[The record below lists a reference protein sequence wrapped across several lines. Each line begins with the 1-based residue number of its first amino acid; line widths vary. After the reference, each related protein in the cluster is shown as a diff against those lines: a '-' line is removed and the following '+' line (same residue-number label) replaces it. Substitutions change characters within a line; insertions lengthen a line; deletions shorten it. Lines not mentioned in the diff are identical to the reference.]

1 MTFTLERRTVGGWS
15 VPTVRFADEARG
27 LELRLSGEIINSITN
42 SQRTKDAQLAWKRTI
57 AAEVKGTRGDGPWD
71 ARQRYAISLAMR
83 FCPALHG
90 NRSDFDVENFV
101 KPVLDGLAAG
111 LFCPPDQNPRAIE
124 RFGYDDSGFATLFI
138 HRLPDAPGPDDE
150 GVAIRVS
157 AALRE

>member
-1 MTFTLERRTVGGWS
+1 MTLTLEQRTVDGWS
-15 VPTVRFADEARG
+15 VPTVRLTDEARG
-27 LELRLSGEIINSITN
+27 LELRLSGEIINSITE
-42 SQRTKDAQLAWKRTI
+42 RKAAQLAWKREI
-57 AAEVKGTRGDGPWD
+57 AAEVKGARGDGPWD

-90 NRSDFDVENFV
+90 NRSDLDVENFV

-111 LFCPPDQNPRAIE
+111 LFCPPDQNPRTIE
-124 RFGYDDSGFATLFI
+124 RFNYDDSGFSTLFI

-157 AALRE
+157 AAARE

>member
-1 MTFTLERRTVGGWS
+1 MTLTLEQRAVDGWS

-27 LELRLSGEIINSITN
+27 LELRLSGEIVNSIPN
-42 SQRTKDAQLAWKRTI
+42 SERAKDEQLAWKRTI
-57 AAEVKGTRGDGPWD
+57 AAEVKGARGGGPWD
-71 ARQRYAISLAMR
+71 AHQRYAISLAMR

-111 LFCPPDQNPRAIE
+111 LFCPPDQNPRAIG
-124 RFGYDDSGFATLFI
+124 RFNYDDSGFATLFI
-138 HRLPDAPGPDDE
+138 HRLPDASRPDDE

-157 AALRE
+157 AAAR

>member
-1 MTFTLERRTVGGWS
+1 MTLTLEQRTVGGWS

-27 LELRLSGEIINSITN
+27 LELRLSGEIVNSITT
-42 SQRTKDAQLAWKRTI
+42 SQRAKDAQLAWKRTI
-57 AAEVKGTRGDGPWD
+57 ATEVKGARGGGPWD
-71 ARQRYAISLAMR
+71 ARQHYAVSLAMR

-111 LFCPPDQNPRAIE
+111 LFCPPDQDPRAIG
-124 RFGYDDSGFATLFI
+124 RFNYDDSGFSTLFI
-138 HRLPDAPGPDDE
+138 HRLPDAPHPDDE

-157 AALRE
+157 AAPR

>member
-1 MTFTLERRTVGGWS
+1 MTLTLERRTVDGWS

-27 LELRLSGEIINSITN
+27 LELRLSGEIINSITE
-42 SQRTKDAQLAWKRTI
+42 RKDEQLAWKRMI

-111 LFCPPDQNPRAIE
+111 LFCPPDQNPRAIA
-124 RFGYDDSGFATLFI
+124 RFNYDDSGFGTLFI

-157 AALRE
+157 AAAR